1 MMLISQP
8 IQTKMLLNSPSDD
21 PKRIAILDA
30 ATRLFL
36 THGFRSVSM
45 DKIAGAAP
53 VSKATLYNHF
63 ASKNALFAAVVSR
76 LCTNLLDTVMQAT
89 EEEND
94 DVEDTLEKIATSF
107 VDLLFTE
114 EGLGIYRLIVAESND
129 FPELGQLVYDA
140 SAKIVLTQL
149 EQYLQRLNASGCF
162 HIADPE
168 FAADA
173 FFSLLK
179 SDLHC
184 QCLMATRSLPSQ
196 QEKQRLVQRAM
207 NFYKRG
213 VLYAH

>member
-1 MMLISQP
+1 MIS
-8 IQTKMLLNSPSDD
+8 NSTTDD
-21 PKRIAILDA
+21 PKRVAIING
-30 ATRLFL
+30 ATHLFL
-36 THGFRSVSM
+36 THGFRNVSM
-45 DKIAGAAP
+45 DKIAAAAP

-63 ASKNALFAAVVSR
+63 ASKNALLAAVVSS
-76 LCTNLLDTVMQAT
+76 LCTGLLDAVTQAT
-89 EEEND
+89 QEEND

-107 VDLLFTE
+107 VDLVFSE
-114 EGLGIYRLIVAESND
+114 EGLGIYRLIIAESKD
-129 FPELGQLVYDA
+129 FPELGQLVYQA

-168 FAADA
+168 FAADT

-207 NFYKRG
+207 AFYKRG
-213 VLYAH
+213 VLYGH